1 MYNGIV
7 LDTNGII
14 SIMENRGP
22 EKRLTRLLSKRKIR
36 IITPEFVLL
45 ELKKIRGLSK
55 YEIIS
60 YLKTKARRVS
70 VCKECEDVKAAAQD
84 LERKYP
90 EAHYPDSILLATAM
104 FGSYSIVTYDQG
116 MTKCAKAEGIRT
128 ICPKG
133 DLR

>member
-1 MYNGIV
+1 MYENIL

-14 SIMENRGP
+14 GIMENRGP
-22 EKRLTRLLSKRKIR
+22 EQRLARLLSKRKIR
-36 IITPEFVLL
+36 IIIPEFVLR

-60 YLKTKARRVS
+60 YLKTKARKIS
-70 VCKECEDVKAAAQD
+70 ICKECEDVKAAARE
-84 LERKYP
+84 LEKKYP
-90 EAHYPDSILLATAM
+90 EAHFPDSLLLATAM
-104 FGSYSIVTYDQG
+104 FGSYSIVTYDRG

-128 ICPKG
+128 FCPKG